1 MEGPISGYV
10 KLMDSVRPGIIF
22 SAKASSEEF
31 GLCWSYREHRD
42 IHGCVPIKCEMNLA
56 QGPNLVQCL
65 LMSDDLEDLPCQG

>member
-42 IHGCVPIKCEMNLA
+42 IHGCVPIKCEV
-56 QGPNLVQCL
+56 NLVQGL
-65 LMSDDLEDLPCQG
+65 CQMTWKIFPVRGSE